1 MKKIKIMIFTIIII
15 AISVIAVIYVNK
27 PRPIVKTATA
37 VTATSKADLTFAVLG
52 DVHENIDNFQEAI
65 NDLYTIN
72 PSMDALIL
80 NGDTVDQGL
89 DKQYDSVKN
98 ILNKN
103 KDLLPKTIIKNIG
116 NHEFFDYNT
125 KVNSPQQVQAF
136 INKYL
141 EFSGEEKVYHD
152 KWIKDYHFISLGSED
167 GNSDTLDSI
176 TAFISE
182 EQQKWL
188 KEKLAENYQ
197 KGKPIF
203 VFLHQNLNRLTIGN
217 ASWVGVQQSEQIK
230 EILSQYPEVILFAS
244 HSHIDLTESSVMTD
258 QQFTIVNTGA
268 IHYSFVPDETNEKG
282 RKTVQYIKGV
292 YIEVNDNKVVV
303 KGRDMKEKQWIF
315 TKEVSKERG
324 KIL

>member
-1 MKKIKIMIFTIIII
+1 MKKIRIAIFAIIII
-15 AISVIAVIYVNK
+15 AISVIGVIYVNK
-27 PRPIVKTATA
+27 PTPIAKTAA
-37 VTATSKADLTFAVLG
+37 SVTATSNEDLTFTVLG

-72 PSMDALIL
+72 PSMDALVL

-98 ILNKN
+98 TLNKN
-103 KDLLPKTIIKNIG
+103 NDLLPKTIIKNIG

-125 KVNSPQQVQAF
+125 EVNSPQQVQAF

-152 KWIKDYHFISLGSED
+152 KWVKNYHFISLGSED

-176 TAFISE
+176 SAFISD
-182 EQQKWL
+182 EQLNWF

-203 VFLHQNLNRLTIGN
+203 VFLHQPLYYGDKNSPATK
-217 ASWVGVQQSEQIK
+217 QSEQIR
-230 EILSQYPEVILFAS
+230 EILSKYPEAILFSS
-244 HSHIDLTESSVMTD
+244 HTHRDLTESSVVLN
-258 QQFTIVNTGA
+258 QPFTMVHTGA
-268 IHYSFVPDETNEKG
+268 IHYTLIPDANAGNG
-282 RKTVQYIKGV
+282 RRREAYTKAL
-292 YIEVNDNKVVV
+292 YIEVNDNNVVI
-303 KGRDMKEKQWIF
+303 KGRNIKEKQWIF
-315 TKEVSKERG
+315 TKEVSKE
-324 KIL
+324 